1 MNLLGKAEYLFYL
14 SQSSVLLIYLNIHL
28 PNGWLGWSWIP
39 SWCVFGVVISQLWL
53 FGIDFFVNISDL
65 LILCL
70 CHWYYWFDLG
80 NLILIRKA
88 LIFVLFVVHIWII
101 ILYYI
106 LLIIFHV
113 SFNFS
118 FGIILVINRSASVYQ
133 SWMWVLCIINMV
145 FLLKITSRAFDWIAS
160 NHALLRILGRVHAF
174 IFD

>member
-1 MNLLGKAEYLFYL
+1 MNLLGKVEYLFYL
-14 SQSSVLLIYLNIHL
+14 SQSSVLNISTYTFQMDDLAGLGSHHDVSLGQSFPNFKLFVWYIAFWLPYGWFQLFLELSFFLNTSI
-28 PNGWLGWSWIP
+28 
-39 SWCVFGVVISQLWL
+39 WL
-53 FGIDFFVNISDL
+53 FGIDIFVNISDL

-88 LIFVLFVVHIWII
+88 LIKVFVLFVVHIWII

-106 LLIIFHV
+106 LLIIFNV

-133 SWMWVLCIINMV
+133 S
-145 FLLKITSRAFDWIAS
+145 
-160 NHALLRILGRVHAF
+160 
-174 IFD
+174 